1 MLSEI
6 KLKDFKSLT
15 RETLKFSPLT
25 IVTGINSSG
34 KSTVIQS
41 ILLSIRHARLENKYK
56 MESLTKYLDDFKQI
70 RNKNNN
76 AKEIKIDIVSDEGKH
91 ELFITID
98 GVKSEGELNFGI
110 DLPIDDLSPEL
121 FYLTANRQGPEEVVA
136 ISSSKVGSSGQF
148 VFGYFDSVKDKAL
161 PEDLCCFKESRTL
174 AYQVG
179 QWLSQIT
186 DTKTEL
192 KTESLSSS
200 QVKVY
205 FEDATLGQVSPCNLG
220 AGMSY
225 VAKVIILCLVAKK
238 GDLVI
243 IENPEIHLHPKAQ
256 AALGVF
262 FSFIAS
268 SGIQLVVETHCEH
281 LINKVRHQVF
291 EKALEKDQVVI
302 HYKANIEKEFQQLF
316 LNGNGHYIDQNNDLV
331 SFPQGFFDGTL
342 NELIE
347 IGG

>member
-1 MLSEI
+1 MLNNIE
-6 KLKDFKSLT
+6 LKDFKSLT
-15 RETLKFSPLT
+15 KETLTFGPLT
-25 IVTGINSSG
+25 IITGMNSSG
-34 KSTVIQS
+34 KSTVIQA
-41 ILLSIRHARLENKYK
+41 ILLSIRYAQLENKYK
-56 MESLTKYLDDFKQI
+56 MEPLTKYLDDFKQI

-76 AKEIKIDIVSDEGKH
+76 AKKIRINIISDEGKY
-91 ELFITID
+91 ELCITDEGIET
-98 GVKSEGELNFGI
+98 EGELSFGI
-110 DLPIDDLSPEL
+110 DLPSKNLSPEL
-121 FYLTANRQGPEEVVA
+121 FYLTANRQGPEEISA
-136 ISSSKVGSSGQF
+136 TSSSKIGASGQYI
-148 VFGYFDSVKDKAL
+148 FGYFDSVKDKAL
-161 PEDLCCFKESRTL
+161 SKALCRFKESRTL
-174 AYQVG
+174 AYQVSR
-179 QWLSQIT
+179 WLSQVT

-192 KTESLSSS
+192 KTENLSSS
-200 QVKVY
+200 QVQVY
-205 FEDATLGQVSPCNLG
+205 FEDATLGQVSPFNLG

-262 FSFIAS
+262 FSFIAN
-268 SGIQLVVETHCEH
+268 SGIQLIVETHCEH

-291 EKALEKDQVVI
+291 EKALEKHQVVI
-302 HYKANIEKEFQQLF
+302 HYKAHIEREFQQLF